1 MCLLSFISA
10 PEKGILQLCSVL
22 LFQSS
27 WGKDD
32 FKKQNKTMDFN
43 IQQAKIW
50 SGGMCFAFLSQA
62 WYKHV
67 LRSPMMATWAIM

>member
-1 MCLLSFISA
+1 MCLLLFVSA
-10 PEKGILQLCSVL
+10 HEKGILQLCSVL

-50 SGGMCFAFLSQA
+50 SGEMCLLSFFRLGINMCCDLQ
-62 WYKHV
+62 
-67 LRSPMMATWAIM
+67 